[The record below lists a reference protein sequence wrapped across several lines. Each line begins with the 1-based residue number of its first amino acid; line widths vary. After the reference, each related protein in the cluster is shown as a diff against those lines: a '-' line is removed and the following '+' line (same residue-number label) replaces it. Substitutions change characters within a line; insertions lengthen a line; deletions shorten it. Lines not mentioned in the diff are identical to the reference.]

1 MIVQKPKYSLNAIVV
16 LNITFLTGHQIDAAY
31 WHEWEMF
38 KLPGGIQFYNIFNL
52 ILFAISIGCLIPIV
66 ERRKVGRYAS
76 IAIAS
81 CSGIVLPIHSLF
93 ALAGFRQFN
102 LPVSILLILGTF
114 IISIIQMVLTLK
126 SWRDFV

>member
-1 MIVQKPKYSLNAIVV
+1 MQGKPKYLLNEIAV
-16 LNITFLTGHQIDAAY
+16 LNLTFLIGHQIDAAY

-38 KLPGGIQFYNIFNL
+38 KLPGGIQFYNVFNL
-52 ILFAISIGCLIPIV
+52 VLFAISIGCLIPII

-81 CSGIVLPIHSLF
+81 CSVIVLPIHSLF
-93 ALAGFRQFN
+93 ALAGFRQFD

-114 IISIIQMVLTLK
+114 ILSIIQMVLTLK
-126 SWRDFV
+126 FWHDFV

>member
-1 MIVQKPKYSLNAIVV
+1 MIVQKPKYLLNEIAV
-16 LNITFLTGHQIDAAY
+16 LNLTFLIGHQIDAAY

-52 ILFAISIGCLIPIV
+52 VLFAILIGCLIPIV

-76 IAIAS
+76 IAIAL
-81 CSGIVLPIHSLF
+81 CSVIVLPIHSLF

-114 IISIIQMVLTLK
+114 FISIVQMVLTLRY
-126 SWRDFV
+126 WRDFI